1 MQNGEGAADEQNAH
15 FSREKVNKKAK
26 GDSVVQRAKDL
37 QQWMNAVLRLVAN
50 GKDEQCQI
58 VLAWCT
64 SNKASSGMR
73 NKSGEI

>member
-1 MQNGEGAADEQNAH
+1 MSKMLTFPGK
-15 FSREKVNKKAK
+15 KVKKAK
-26 GDSVVQRAKDL
+26 GDSVIQRAKDL
-37 QQWMNAVLRLVAN
+37 QQWMNAVFRLVGN

-73 NKSGEI
+73 DKSGEI